1 MGENK
6 VSPMSESKRTFE
18 PPFIDVPGAVADI
31 RAGRMVVVVDD
42 EDRENEGDLTLAAEH
57 VTPEAINFMARYGR
71 GLICLTLTDER
82 ADYLRLFPMTQQNS
96 SRFGTAFT
104 ETIEAREG
112 VTTGISAADRAHT
125 IRTAIAPESTYSDLA
140 RPGHIFP
147 LRARRG
153 GVLVRAGQTEAS
165 VDLARMAGLQPA
177 GVICEIMRDDGEM
190 ARIPDLISFCAEHGL
205 RILTVAELIR
215 YRLRHER
222 YIVRAGETSV
232 QTKYGE
238 FRMIAY
244 ESEVNGGESHIAL
257 LRGDLCPGCPACH
270 EGPAN
275 VPGDP
280 LTVRTPCPHAVLVRV
295 HTRCTAG
302 DVFDADCRCR
312 EVLDQ
317 SMRMIAEE
325 GCGAILY
332 LHNASRGFEI
342 DKAPP
347 SRAAFE
353 LGGAAIPSGVATR
366 DESRIVLHQELRSRE
381 GSQARTG
388 RILRA
393 IGLGG
398 QILSDL
404 GIQRIR
410 LLSNTPMH
418 IPALEGFGLEIV
430 EQVPIPVEECTRAL

>member
-1 MGENK
+1 MTAE
-6 VSPMSESKRTFE
+6 RTLA
-18 PPFIDVPGAVADI
+18 PPFTDVPGAIDDI

-42 EDRENEGDLTLAAEH
+42 EDRENEGDLVVAAQF
-57 VTPEAINFMARYGR
+57 VTPEAINFMAKHGR

-82 ADYLRLFPMTQQNS
+82 ADYLRLFPMTQQNT

-104 ETIEAREG
+104 ESIEAREG
-112 VTTGISAADRAHT
+112 VTTGISAFDRAHT
-125 IRTAIAPESTYSDLA
+125 IRTAIDPKSTYTDLA

-165 VDLARMAGLQPA
+165 VDLARMAGLTPA
-177 GVICEIMRDDGEM
+177 GVLCEIMKDDGTM
-190 ARIPDLISFCAEHGL
+190 ARVPDLIPFCEEHGL
-205 RILTVAELIR
+205 KIITVAELIR

-222 YIVRAGETSV
+222 FIVRAGETLI
-232 QTKYGE
+232 QTRFGE

-244 ESEVNGGESHIAL
+244 QSEVNGGESHIAL
-257 LRGDLCPGCPACH
+257 VRGDLCPGCPAFH
-270 EGPAN
+270 DGPSG
-275 VPGDP
+275 V
-280 LTVRTPCPHAVLVRV
+280 LTPSGASRPPCSHPVLVRV

-302 DVFDADCRCR
+302 DVFAADCHCR

-325 GCGAILY
+325 GCGVILY
-332 LHNASRGFEI
+332 LHNTSRGFEI
-342 DKAPP
+342 EPAPIPASSAEQAFDAAGAVIATNAPDRP
-347 SRAAFE
+347 SA
-353 LGGAAIPSGVATR
+353 
-366 DESRIVLHQELRSRE
+366 RILLHQEVRARE

-418 IPALEGFGLEIV
+418 VPALEGFGLEIV
-430 EQVPIPVEECTRAL
+430 EQVPIPVEECSRV